1 MVWQVLA
8 VVAVVIAVAAMMLAI
23 AATRRLGERDPAAV
37 HRFVRRVLLVN
48 EIPAD
53 IAGSF
58 AKDRPGRERLA
69 FVANPTKPGV
79 AQLRELSY
87 RVCAARHLPEP
98 IWLYTAPNYTGRD
111 LAREALSAGAD
122 VLIAVGG
129 DGTVRAVASVAIE
142 EGVPL
147 GVIPLGTGNLFARN
161 IGVPINDVGAALRAV
176 IEGKSERVDVGRMT
190 VVRES
195 GEEREYLFLVLAG
208 VGIDAEMVAGADE
221 RLKRRLGWMAYFYA
235 LIRGPASTRMRASVI
250 VSGLEPVTGKMRTVL
265 IANCGRLPGGLVLV
279 PDASVNDGA
288 LDVATLDAKSGVAGW
303 AELVGQ
309 VVLQGTKVNAP
320 TLPEAWRAG
329 RIDHARGASVDV
341 VMEAPQRVQ
350 ADGESLGRAI
360 SLHAVVDAGCLTVR
374 TSGLP

>member
-8 VVAVVIAVAAMMLAI
+8 VVAVVIAVAAMALAI

-69 FVANPTKPGV
+69 FIANPTKPGV
-79 AQLRELSY
+79 ARLRELSY

-98 IWLYTAPNYTGRD
+98 IWLYTALNNTGRD

-122 VLIAVGG
+122 VLIAAGG

-161 IGVPINDVGAALRAV
+161 VGVPINDSGAALRAV
-176 IEGKSERVDVGRMT
+176 IEGRSERVDVGRMT

-195 GEEREYLFLVLAG
+195 GDEREYLFLVLAG

-221 RLKRRLGWMAYFYA
+221 RLKRRFGWLAYFYA
-235 LIRGPASTRMRASVI
+235 LIRHSASTRIRASVT

-288 LDVATLDAKSGVAGW
+288 LDVATLDASRGVAGW
-303 AELVGQ
+303 AELAGQ
-309 VVLQGTKVNAP
+309 VVLQGTKVSTP

-341 VMEAPQRVQ
+341 IMEAPQRVQ

-360 SLHAVVDAGCLTVR
+360 ALRAVVDAGCLTVR
-374 TSGLP
+374 TPGLP

>member
-8 VVAVVIAVAAMMLAI
+8 VVAVVIAVAAMSLAI
-23 AATRRLGERDPAAV
+23 AATRRLGERDPVAV
-37 HRFVRRVLLVN
+37 HPFVRRVLFVN

-58 AKDRPGRERLA
+58 TKDRPGRERLA
-69 FVANPTKPGV
+69 FIANPTKPGV

-111 LAREALSAGAD
+111 LAREAVTAGAN
-122 VLIAVGG
+122 VLIAAGG

-142 EGVPL
+142 ACVPL

-161 IGVPINDVGAALRAV
+161 LGIPINDSEAALRTV
-176 IEGKSERVDVGRMT
+176 LEGVSDAVDVGRMT

-195 GEEREYLFLVLAG
+195 GEEREFLFLVLAG

-221 RLKRRLGWMAYFYA
+221 RLKRQFGWLAYFWA
-235 LIRGPASTRMRASVI
+235 LIRHTTSTRMRASVT
-250 VSGLEPVTGKMRTVL
+250 VGGLEPVVGKMRTVL
-265 IANCGRLPGGLVLV
+265 VANCGRLPGGLVLV
-279 PDASVNDGA
+279 PDARVNDGA
-288 LDVATLDAKSGVAGW
+288 LDIATLDARGGVAGW
-303 AELVGQ
+303 ADLAGQ
-309 VVLQGTKVNAP
+309 VVLQGTKASP
-320 TLPEAWRAG
+320 LTLPEAWRVG
-329 RIDHARGASVDV
+329 RIDHARGASVDI

-360 SLHAVVDAGCLTVR
+360 IVRAVVDAGCLTVR
-374 TSGLP
+374 TPGLP

>member
-1 MVWQVLA
+1 
-8 VVAVVIAVAAMMLAI
+8 
-23 AATRRLGERDPAAV
+23 
-37 HRFVRRVLLVN
+37 LLVN